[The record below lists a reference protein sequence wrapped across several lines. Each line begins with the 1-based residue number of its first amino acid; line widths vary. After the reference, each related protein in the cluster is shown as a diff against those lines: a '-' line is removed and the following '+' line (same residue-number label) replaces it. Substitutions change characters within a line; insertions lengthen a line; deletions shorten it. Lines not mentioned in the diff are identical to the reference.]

1 MDPSSLCGEHS
12 EDSRGLFSLP
22 SCQNSHLFNS
32 CGGVANELQ
41 SRKKTCRFCF
51 LTPGLF
57 SFFEGRSLRRSA
69 LSPQSS
75 MDSDLGASE
84 AEDDSIALGYKLHDL
99 TDVQVMARLQEESK
113 LFNTSD
119 GSVCLRSTAQLSSA
133 LVYN

>member
-1 MDPSSLCGEHS
+1 MESTQKTRGGFSHYRAAKTLICLTPVAESQTSSRAGKNLQI
-12 EDSRGLFSLP
+12 LFSHTG
-22 SCQNSHLFNS
+22 SVF
-32 CGGVANELQ
+32 V
-41 SRKKTCRFCF
+41 
-51 LTPGLF
+51 
-57 SFFEGRSLRRSA
+57 FEGRSLRRSA

-119 GSVCLRSTAQLSSA
+119 GSVCLRSTAQHSSA

>member
-1 MDPSSLCGEHS
+1 MVESQTSSRAGKNLQI
-12 EDSRGLFSLP
+12 LFSHTG
-22 SCQNSHLFNS
+22 SVF
-32 CGGVANELQ
+32 V
-41 SRKKTCRFCF
+41 
-51 LTPGLF
+51 
-57 SFFEGRSLRRSA
+57 FEGRSLRRSA